1 MFSQLPT
8 LQDLRRTAGP
18 GFPWISWSALTCC
31 TDSVLQIQLGI
42 PANMAVLIGNL
53 TGFRCSKLVKFMQ
66 CDRIW
71 YHMNSAYY
79 FDGCFSRWDFSRQ
92 SRSILPQKR
101 LKCLPGCLLYRLR
114 GHSATCNDC
123 NPRVRASAVTTQPVI
138 WEFFIVIVL
147 YSLSRMQVSSIFSS
161 DVNTHTHTRMII
173 KHMYVIYNYI
183 YIYVWV

>member
-1 MFSQLPT
+1 
-8 LQDLRRTAGP
+8 
-18 GFPWISWSALTCC
+18 
-31 TDSVLQIQLGI
+31 
-42 PANMAVLIGNL
+42 
-53 TGFRCSKLVKFMQ
+53 
-66 CDRIW
+66 
-71 YHMNSAYY
+71 MNSAYY

-173 KHMYVIYNYI
+173 KHMYVIYI
-183 YIYVWV
+183 YIYMYMSIRVNSHPQMHRCA